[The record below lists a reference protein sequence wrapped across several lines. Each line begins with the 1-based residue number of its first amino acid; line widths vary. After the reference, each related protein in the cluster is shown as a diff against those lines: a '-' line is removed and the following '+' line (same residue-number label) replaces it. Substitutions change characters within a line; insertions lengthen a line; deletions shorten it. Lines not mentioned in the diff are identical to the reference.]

1 MAGSRCECAEAAES
15 PLVSGVAAG
24 QLRGMESHE
33 WFENTDEGKV
43 YYRAN
48 YYLGGKW
55 TIMTT
60 TQKRNPTWTD
70 MNPPP
75 ENVLRELRDIIWKKY
90 QRKRGPWARIVEL
103 DKLLGDEP
111 TPEPRRE

>member
-1 MAGSRCECAEAAES
+1 
-15 PLVSGVAAG
+15 
-24 QLRGMESHE
+24 MESHE

-60 TQKRNPTWTD
+60 MQKRNPVWTD
-70 MNPPP
+70 LDPIP
-75 ENVLRELRDIIWKKY
+75 EAVLRELRDIIWKKY
-90 QRKRGPWARIVEL
+90 QRKRGPWERIAEL
-103 DKLLGDEP
+103 DRILGDEP
-111 TPEPRRE
+111 PPK

>member
-1 MAGSRCECAEAAES
+1 MTGHLLSKDS
-15 PLVSGVAAG
+15 PLVSHVGTGHASA
-24 QLRGMESHE
+24 MESHE

-48 YYLGGKW
+48 YYLSGKW

-70 MNPPP
+70 LNPPP
-75 ENVLRELRDIIWKKY
+75 EEVLRELRDIVWKKY
-90 QRKRGPWARIVEL
+90 QRKRLPWERVAEL
-103 DKLLGDEP
+103 DKILGDEP
-111 TPEPRRE
+111 PAK